1 VEDGRDV
8 RGGYALK
15 PHEWL
20 VRGEPRIVTDWQGPI
35 TEAVLT
41 RRYNTLGI
49 RLMREMLKRYPLLY
63 SWGHGGLE
71 QPLLEMLRSLGWML
85 HRTPFCLRILRPARF
100 LHRNAWL
107 RGTPALRLALDVLA
121 GSGAGALGIGALHAG
136 LWLRGRRSAP
146 ATAEVVPRF
155 EAWADALWERCRGE
169 YAVVAARDAE
179 TMNALVPEQG
189 WPPGLRLRVR
199 RDGRDLG
206 WAVVLDTQMQGD
218 RRFGTCRVGSV
229 VDCLAS
235 PADAEAVVGAGFRFL
250 RERGVDLVI
259 SNQSHPAWLA
269 GFAAHGFLLLRDRRV
284 FAASPALR
292 DLLQPVEQALAGLHL
307 TNMDGHGPMR
317 L

>member
-1 VEDGRDV
+1 
-8 RGGYALK
+8 
-15 PHEWL
+15 
-20 VRGEPRIVTDWQGPI
+20 
-35 TEAVLT
+35 
-41 RRYNTLGI
+41 
-49 RLMREMLKRYPLLY
+49 
-63 SWGHGGLE
+63 
-71 QPLLEMLRSLGWML
+71 
-85 HRTPFCLRILRPARF
+85 
-100 LHRNAWL
+100 
-107 RGTPALRLALDVLA
+107 
-121 GSGAGALGIGALHAG
+121 
-136 LWLRGRRSAP
+136 
-146 ATAEVVPRF
+146 
-155 EAWADALWERCRGE
+155 
-169 YAVVAARDAE
+169 
-179 TMNALVPEQG
+179 VPEQG